1 MMNKLRRLFRSSGRL
16 MRDLHVTLRT
26 ERATRLRS
34 AFAVSLGAFVGAYPI
49 YGLHLP
55 VCFVLARIFGLSRAR
70 TYLAA
75 WINNPWTAPFLITG
89 EWAIGH
95 RMLPPE
101 TLQSLKE
108 LLHFRALAGTVEVFL
123 GATVIGALLAILFFV
138 SSLLLSRGST
148 TEREATLW
156 IDPASAPFLDAG
168 IFEWEFARG
177 KYRYDPVYAA
187 LRSDPGFSTRSVLDL
202 GCGDGLAAGLLY
214 CGLPEGVGPPEAYFG
229 IDASEKAIR
238 RARTCIGEQAHF
250 EVGDIS
256 AFPPPP
262 ATTILMIDVLHYL
275 SKAEQEKAL
284 DLAVEALEP
293 GGRLFLRE
301 ADAAA
306 GKAFRRTANAERWRA
321 RFRRGPMP
329 KFHFRSAAEWRHALT
344 SRGLTVQAQDTSK
357 GTPFANILLIAD
369 RGPPIA
375 PIGVRS

>member
-1 MMNKLRRLFRSSGRL
+1 MMKKLRRMFRTSGRL

-34 AFAVSLGAFVGAYPI
+34 AFAVSLGAFVGAFPI
-49 YGLHLP
+49 YGFHLP
-55 VCFVLARIFGLSRAR
+55 VCFVLARILRLSRAR

-95 RMLPPE
+95 RLLPPE
-101 TLQSLKE
+101 ALQNLKD

-123 GATVIGALLAILFFV
+123 GATVIGGVLAALFFV
-138 SSLLLSRGST
+138 SSLLLSRDST
-148 TEREATLW
+148 AMREATLW
-156 IDPASAPFLDAG
+156 IDPASAPFLDGG
-168 IFEWEFARG
+168 IFEWEFARS
-177 KYRYDPVYAA
+177 KYRYDPVYAT
-187 LRSDPGFSTRSVLDL
+187 LRSDPGFVSRSVVDL

-214 CGLPEGVGPPEAYFG
+214 FGLAPETDPPEEYFG
-229 IDASEKAIR
+229 IDASAKAIR
-238 RARTCIGEQAHF
+238 RARKCLGERARF

-275 SKAEQEKAL
+275 PLAGQDQAL
-284 DLAVEALEP
+284 DLAVEALAP

-306 GKAFRRTANAERWRA
+306 GRAFRRTASAERWRA

-329 KFHFRSAAEWRHALT
+329 DFHFRTAAEWRHALT
-344 SRGLTVQAQDTSK
+344 SRGLTVQAQDSSE

-369 RGPPIA
+369 RGQ
-375 PIGVRS
+375 V